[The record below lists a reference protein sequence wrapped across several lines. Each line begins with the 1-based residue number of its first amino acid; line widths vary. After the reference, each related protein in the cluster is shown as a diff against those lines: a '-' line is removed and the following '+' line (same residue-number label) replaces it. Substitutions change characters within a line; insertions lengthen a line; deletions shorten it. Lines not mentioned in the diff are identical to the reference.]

1 MPVKPSTLANP
12 VPNTPRSLSPPAWMI
27 RVTARAANTR
37 ISNRPSRVP
46 APVLSRTPNQ
56 PKTNTIS
63 AAATAEIT
71 HQVS

>member
-1 MPVKPSTLANP
+1 VKPSTSALP
-12 VPNTPRSLSPPAWMI
+12 VPNTDRVLASPAWKI

-37 ISNRPSRVP
+37 ISNRPRIVP

-56 PKTNTIS
+56 PRTKTTT
-63 AAATAEIT
+63 AATTADTT

>member
-1 MPVKPSTLANP
+1 MKPSTLAKP
-12 VPNTPRSLSPPAWMI
+12 VPNTDRVLASPAWKI

-37 ISNRPSRVP
+37 ISNRPRIVP

-56 PKTNTIS
+56 PSTNTVTAAAS
-63 AAATAEIT
+63 AATT